1 MLKLHHLKYSRST
14 RIIWLMEELGLPYEL
29 VSYDRDP
36 ATFRAPDSLLNSNPL
51 GKAPTIEDGDLV
63 IFESGA
69 IIEYVVETYGNGRLA
84 PAKGER
90 ERAKFL
96 EWLHFAEGSAM
107 LWVVVVL
114 LGKMTGD
121 TSGGVQDFVRPELE
135 KTLNY
140 LASALASNDY
150 LLASCFSAADIQMSY
165 VIEAARMG
173 GMLDGQ
179 PGLTAY
185 LERLEQRPAYRRAI
199 EKGGPVALP
208 LAG

>member
-1 MLKLHHLKYSRST
+1 MLKLHHLQYSRST

-29 VSYDRDP
+29 VSYERDP
-36 ATFRAPDSLLNSNPL
+36 ATFRAPDSLKSLNPL
-51 GKAPTIEDGDLV
+51 GKAPTVEDGDLV
-63 IFESGA
+63 IAESGA

-90 ERAKFL
+90 ERSKYL

-107 LWVVVVL
+107 FPILVVL

-140 LASALASNDY
+140 LASALSSNDY
-150 LLASCFSAADIQMSY
+150 LLASGFSAADIQMSY

-208 LAG
+208 FAG